1 MSTADSAQP
10 RNCSNVTRPFPA
22 SGRGLG
28 SRDEEAIDILSHNYL
43 LLTSYVGLAFKV
55 WMCSST

>member
-28 SRDEEAIDILSHNYL
+28 SRDEEAIDL

>member
-43 LLTSYVGLAFKV
+43 PLRIYVVLKV
-55 WMCSST
+55 CMS

>member
-10 RNCSNVTRPFPA
+10 RNCSNVARPFPA

-43 LLTSYVGLAFKV
+43 LHSNSLCGSRL
-55 WMCSST
+55 

>member
-10 RNCSNVTRPFPA
+10 RNCSNVARPFPA

-43 LLTSYVGLAFKV
+43 LHSNILCGSRL
-55 WMCSST
+55 